1 VSGQEKGEA
10 HQDQIGQH
18 EDADRCD
25 QVPAAWRVLT
35 ESFFKFVG
43 DLLVAVL
50 YNKDIMKE
58 HRGQAIDD
66 QGEEDRL
73 GSGIEPVMSDEMEI
87 EGLEQEKPAA
97 GA

>member
-1 VSGQEKGEA
+1 MRAIGYRKASPELDHLEA
-10 HQDQIGQH
+10 FDIPRPKPHG
-18 EDADRCD
+18 R
-25 QVPAAWRVLT
+25 
-35 ESFFKFVG
+35 

-73 GSGIEPVMSDEMEI
+73 GPGIEPVMSDEMEI